1 MAEEDAGAKAAAD
14 FRAYVEDMLGRG
26 AAKDIPDEVLREVL
40 SYAVKAFA
48 AKVEDTGEEF
58 PAVDTG
64 VVTATDGATAACGII
79 RAVDLN
85 MFDITMWFNRA
96 GSGSGARGG

>member
-1 MAEEDAGAKAAAD
+1 MAETDAGVKAAAD
-14 FRAYVEDMLGRG
+14 FRAYVEDMLGNG

-58 PAVDTG
+58 PAVDTA

-96 GSGSGARGG
+96 GSGAGSRGG